1 MADYSGTRRSGG
13 KHGAGIAQSVGAHDA
28 GALHSLASEQ
38 TPIGEQTLVYR
49 VAPITP
55 RDRLDFRANAPLEPR
70 KAQRPADHG
79 LFDTNARNQIEMF

>member
-1 MADYSGTRRSGG
+1 MRL
-13 KHGAGIAQSVGAHDA
+13 GARGMSAAPLREVEATA
-28 GALHSLASEQ
+28 
-38 TPIGEQTLVYR
+38 IGNQTLVPG

-55 RDRLDFRANAPLEPR
+55 RDRLAIRANASMAPR

>member
-1 MADYSGTRRSGG
+1 MSSA
-13 KHGAGIAQSVGAHDA
+13 AP
-28 GALHSLASEQ
+28 LAAAMPFE
-38 TPIGEQTLVYR
+38 TEATAIGNQTLVPG

-55 RDRLDFRANAPLEPR
+55 RDRLAMRANAPMEPR

>member
-1 MADYSGTRRSGG
+1 MSSAAPLAAAMPFETEVTAIGN
-13 KHGAGIAQSVGAHDA
+13 QS
-28 GALHSLASEQ
+28 
-38 TPIGEQTLVYR
+38 LVPG

-55 RDRLDFRANAPLEPR
+55 RDRLAIRANAPMEPR